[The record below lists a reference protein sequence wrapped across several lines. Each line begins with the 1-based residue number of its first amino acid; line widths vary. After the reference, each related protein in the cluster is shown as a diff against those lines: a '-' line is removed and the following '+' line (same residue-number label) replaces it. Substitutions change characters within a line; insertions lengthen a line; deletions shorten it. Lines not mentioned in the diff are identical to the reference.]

1 MRAHPSLPLELHR
14 MPIEPRSGSNV
25 SPSAARVLI
34 LPPTT
39 ADGLAMSKLF
49 RAHDIPFALCP
60 DMAALTEH
68 RSDAAMFIVSEEAL
82 GTDGAELPSYIAQQ
96 PVWSD
101 LPIIVL
107 SRSGR
112 ESTSL
117 AQILPQLGNASV
129 LERPVRIST
138 LLSLVRSH
146 LRARERQYQLRDYL
160 IEREQLLGSERA
172 ARSQSEQ
179 LSRTKDEF
187 LATLGH
193 ELRTPLNAMLG
204 WTQVLRRLAGLPAEA
219 AKAAEVI
226 ERNARSQ
233 AQIIDDLLD
242 MSRIISGKVRL
253 NIQRI
258 DLIALIEATLETVR
272 PAAEAKRV
280 QLHAMLEPAAGPVH
294 GDPNRL
300 QQVLWN
306 LLTNAVKFTP
316 PEGHITVSLARVDSH
331 VEVQVVDSGEGID
344 STFLPHIFD
353 RFRQAD
359 ASTRRRH
366 GGLGLGL
373 SIARQIVELHGG
385 TVTGNSAGRG
395 AGATFRV
402 MLPIIAV
409 TSDFNDAQNGA
420 ERPARSPQF
429 TDATKSAQTDLTG
442 IKVLVV
448 DDEADAR
455 ALIERVLTEGNA
467 RVITAASVEEALRVL
482 AEHVPDILISDIGM
496 PGEDGYT
503 LIRRLRSGNDPVAL
517 IPAIALTAY
526 ARHEDRLRAGEA
538 GFQLHL
544 SKPLEA
550 TELVAAIRALA
561 KPPATVS
568 NSAPVVP
575 PEHERH

>member
-1 MRAHPSLPLELHR
+1 MRASPVLSRERHR
-14 MPIEPRSGSNV
+14 MASERRPEANV
-25 SPSAARVLI
+25 SPSEARVLI

-39 ADGLAMSKLF
+39 ADGLAISRLF
-49 RAHDIPFALCP
+49 GAHGIQFALCP
-60 DMAALTEH
+60 DMTALVTEQ
-68 RSDAAMFIVSEEAL
+68 RSGAAMLIVSEEAL
-82 GTDGAELPSYIAQQ
+82 ASEGVRLHGFIAQQ

-107 SRSGR
+107 SRTGR

-160 IEREQLLGSERA
+160 MEREQLLGSERA
-172 ARSQSEQ
+172 ARSQSEH

-187 LATLGH
+187 LATLSH

-204 WTQVLRRLAGLPAEA
+204 WAEVLRRSAGLPAEA
-219 AKAAEVI
+219 AKAVAVI

-242 MSRIISGKVRL
+242 MSGIISGKVRL
-253 NIQRI
+253 NVQRI
-258 DLIALIEATLETVR
+258 DLVALIEATLETIR

-280 QLHAMLEPAAGPVH
+280 QLDAMLEPSVGPVR
-294 GDPNRL
+294 GDPGRL

-316 PEGHITVSLARVDSH
+316 AAGRITVSLARVDSH
-331 VEVQVVDSGEGID
+331 VTVEVADSGDGID
-344 STFLPHIFD
+344 PAFLPHIFD

-373 SIARQIVELHGG
+373 SIAKQIVELHGG
-385 TVTGNSAGRG
+385 TITGNSEGPG

-402 MLPIIAV
+402 MLPIVAIPR
-409 TSDFNDAQNGA
+409 DRNDAQDGA
-420 ERPARSPQF
+420 ERPIRSPQSV
-429 TDATKSAQTDLTG
+429 DAPVRAPTDLTG

-448 DDEADAR
+448 DDELDAR
-455 ALIERVLTEGNA
+455 ALIERVLSECK
-467 RVITAASVEEALRVL
+467 ASVVTVASADEALRAL
-482 AEHVPDILISDIGM
+482 AEHAPDVLVSDIGM

-503 LIRRLRSGNDPVAL
+503 LVRRLRAGNDPGAL

-526 ARHEDRLRAGEA
+526 ARNEDSQRAAAA

-550 TELVAAIRALA
+550 NELVAAVRSLA
-561 KPPATVS
+561 KRPVAVS
-568 NSAPVVP
+568 KD
-575 PEHERH
+575 